1 MEQRPHVQPPLSLIS
16 VRRITMA
23 TSETKAVGSAMF
35 TLRPDESL
43 VKSLCLPTW
52 SPLTES
58 TVAL

>member
-1 MEQRPHVQPPLSLIS
+1 
-16 VRRITMA
+16 MA

-43 VKSLCLPTW
+43 VKSLCLSTW

-58 TVAL
+58 MVAL